1 MLILFPRGGRR
12 CRGGGTILLYGD
24 LFLVVALTYCC
35 GIDQCDGGM
44 NDNRLLYCDCGGDGD
59 GDVEDLDDG
68 DVRMRWSTVMKLSN
82 FRSLL

>member
-12 CRGGGTILLYGD
+12 CCRGGTILLYGD
-24 LFLVVALTYCC
+24 LFLVALMYCC
-35 GIDQCDGGM
+35 GKDQYDGGM
-44 NDNRLLYCDCGGDGD
+44 DDNRLLYCDCGGDGD
-59 GDVEDLDDG
+59 GDEEDLDDG